1 MWSWSC
7 PRHAARCGGT
17 GPNSNALL
25 AYLSRSDFHTLFLF
39 MCWCFNS
46 LSTFSC
52 FQYLCECQFDDNLKF
67 KNIINEEDADA
78 MRLQPIGRDKDGL
91 MYWYQ
96 LDQEHNVRMY
106 IEEQDDQDG
115 STWKCIVR
123 YSFFSPPLFFSPVFC
138 CCWLGSEMYFNNSLF
153 LTE

>member
-1 MWSWSC
+1 
-7 PRHAARCGGT
+7 
-17 GPNSNALL
+17 
-25 AYLSRSDFHTLFLF
+25 
-39 MCWCFNS
+39 
-46 LSTFSC
+46 
-52 FQYLCECQFDDNLKF
+52 
-67 KNIINEEDADA
+67 

-123 YSFFSPPLFFSPVFC
+123 YSFFSPPLFFPP
-138 CCWLGSEMYFNNSLF
+138 YFVVVDWVRKCISITLHVSRSRLITARF
-153 LTE
+153 SAFVY

>member
-1 MWSWSC
+1 
-7 PRHAARCGGT
+7 
-17 GPNSNALL
+17 
-25 AYLSRSDFHTLFLF
+25 
-39 MCWCFNS
+39 
-46 LSTFSC
+46 
-52 FQYLCECQFDDNLKF
+52 
-67 KNIINEEDADA
+67 

-123 YSFFSPPLFFSPVFC
+123 YSVGFFVGFLAICDS
-138 CCWLGSEMYFNNSLF
+138 GSEMYYNKSSSHTVGFMTVGFSA
-153 LTE
+153 LTSMF

>member
-1 MWSWSC
+1 
-7 PRHAARCGGT
+7 
-17 GPNSNALL
+17 
-25 AYLSRSDFHTLFLF
+25 
-39 MCWCFNS
+39 
-46 LSTFSC
+46 
-52 FQYLCECQFDDNLKF
+52 
-67 KNIINEEDADA
+67 

-123 YSFFSPPLFFSPVFC
+123 YSFFSPPFLFPPYFVVVDWVRKCISVTLYFSRSRLITARFSAFV
-138 CCWLGSEMYFNNSLF
+138 Y
-153 LTE
+153 

>member
-1 MWSWSC
+1 
-7 PRHAARCGGT
+7 
-17 GPNSNALL
+17 
-25 AYLSRSDFHTLFLF
+25 
-39 MCWCFNS
+39 
-46 LSTFSC
+46 
-52 FQYLCECQFDDNLKF
+52 
-67 KNIINEEDADA
+67 

-123 YSFFSPPLFFSPVFC
+123 YSFLWFSMGFALFFPLVFLFSPYFFFC
-138 CCWLGSEMYFNNSLF
+138 WECSDIPHSAEKHNNAP
-153 LTE
+153 

>member
-1 MWSWSC
+1 
-7 PRHAARCGGT
+7 
-17 GPNSNALL
+17 
-25 AYLSRSDFHTLFLF
+25 
-39 MCWCFNS
+39 
-46 LSTFSC
+46 
-52 FQYLCECQFDDNLKF
+52 
-67 KNIINEEDADA
+67 

-123 YSFFSPPLFFSPVFC
+123 YSFLWFSMGFALFFSLVFLFFPLFFLL
-138 CCWLGSEMYFNNSLF
+138 CWKSSDVPHSAEKHNNAP
-153 LTE
+153 

>member
-1 MWSWSC
+1 
-7 PRHAARCGGT
+7 
-17 GPNSNALL
+17 
-25 AYLSRSDFHTLFLF
+25 
-39 MCWCFNS
+39 
-46 LSTFSC
+46 
-52 FQYLCECQFDDNLKF
+52 
-67 KNIINEEDADA
+67 

-123 YSFFSPPLFFSPVFC
+123 YSFFFFSFFFLILSGFLAIC
-138 CCWLGSEMYFNNSLF
+138 RWGSEIYCNESSIYRRVGFTTVRFSAFTCMF
-153 LTE
+153 

>member
-1 MWSWSC
+1 MLKW
-7 PRHAARCGGT
+7 
-17 GPNSNALL
+17 NNLI
-25 AYLSRSDFHTLFLF
+25 FFFLF
-39 MCWCFNS
+39 IF
-46 LSTFSC
+46 LIPYPVFLL

-123 YSFFSPPLFFSPVFC
+123 YSFFYYFVRFLALCNS
-138 CCWLGSEMYFNNSLF
+138 GSEMYLNKSSF
-153 LTE
+153 LTQ